1 MKVYIAGPMRGIRDF
16 NFPAFDE
23 AADRLRAEGHEV
35 FNPADRDRAVHG
47 PNVNKSETGDLSDPN
62 VVASGFDLRSAL
74 GADMEWI
81 CRDADAIYLLP
92 GWVNSKGATAE
103 RATALA
109 LGLEVW
115 GAPA

>member
-1 MKVYIAGPMRGIRDF
+1 
-16 NFPAFDE
+16 
-23 AADRLRAEGHEV
+23 V
-35 FNPADRDRAVHG
+35 FKHADRDRAVHG
-47 PNVNKSETGDLSDPN
+47 DGVNKSETGDLNDPS

-92 GWVNSKGATAE
+92 GWSNSKGATAE

-109 LGLEVW
+109 LGLVVL

>member
-1 MKVYIAGPMRGIRDF
+1 MKVYVAGPMRGIKDF
-16 NFPAFDE
+16 NFPAFDA
-23 AADRLRAEGHEV
+23 AADELRADGHEV

-47 PNVNKSETGDLSDPN
+47 ADVNKSETGDLSDPA
-62 VVASGFDLRSAL
+62 VVASGFDLRAAL

-92 GWVNSKGATAE
+92 GWSNSKGATAE

-109 LGLEVW
+109 LSLVVL